1 MIEPYMGE
9 FMAQCPPLPLCRERF
24 VDVDIVQP
32 FVIESRET
40 VDSRGERD
48 ETDYIIILH

>member
-9 FMAQCPPLPLCRERF
+9 FMAQYPLLPLCRERF

-32 FVIESRET
+32 FVIKGGKSIYA
-40 VDSRGERD
+40 SGERD